1 MTGTTG
7 YYSIVQYCPDPMR
20 RETAN
25 IGVVLFCP
33 QLDFLEVRM
42 VGDDSR
48 IREVFP
54 RLVYDPE
61 QLGTELR
68 FIERRLRVDREYFK
82 TLAALQQ
89 FAQTRLGA
97 VRLTEWL
104 PLRVVEPDAELQ
116 RLLMRLVSV
125 PASESCNE
133 GDQQPII
140 PWTKNGSSTAEHL
153 KTE

>member
-1 MTGTTG
+1 MTVTTG

-20 RETAN
+20 REVAN

-33 QLDFLEVRM
+33 QLEFLEVRIAD
-42 VGDDSR
+42 DDSR
-48 IREVFP
+48 IREVSP

-68 FIERRLRVDREYFK
+68 FIERRLRVDREHFTK
-82 TLAALQQ
+82 LAALQQ

-104 PLRVVEPDAELQ
+104 SLRVVEPDGELQ
-116 RLLMRLVSV
+116 RLFMRLVYKRKDDE
-125 PASESCNE
+125 ARAKIL
-133 GDQQPII
+133 DQL
-140 PWTKNGSSTAEHL
+140 TAEGQEL
-153 KTE
+153 GKGY